1 MNRFFFSRKFLV
13 AATLATAALGAATVA
28 EARPEVFLSFD
39 LQGGPAWMEPEPV
52 YVQPRP
58 VYVQPA
64 PVYVRPPAYFSPREV
79 FEGPRFGRYEA
90 RREWE
95 RQRAWRRAEWL
106 RHERHQ
112 EFRGGDR
119 DYDHYRDYVRDRA
132 YDRYHDRDYD
142 RDHDH
147 DYDYDRGDRKYHH

>member
-39 LQGGPAWMEPEPV
+39 LQGGPAWVEPAPV
-52 YVQPRP
+52 YQQPWP

-79 FEGPRFGRYEA
+79 FERPRFGRYEA

-95 RQRAWRRAEWL
+95 RERAWRRAEWL
-106 RHERHQ
+106 RHQRHE

-119 DYDHYRDYVRDRA
+119 DRDYGHD
-132 YDRYHDRDYD
+132 YGHDR
-142 RDHDH
+142 DH
-147 DYDYDRGDRKYHH
+147 DYDYGRDYDHDRGDRKYHH